1 MSTHEQPN
9 IVSGGHATVADLGRD
24 DAWLQKWLGEDPARL
39 GLGPLKNADK
49 EPAQDDNG
57 NPAFLAADDER
68 YFSVDVRLDELDAE
82 HGFQVLDNWARNRVR
97 HPDKT
102 HVAVLVTETTS
113 DRYRTTLETLSEH
126 LPLVVVELQV
136 WRGETEAI
144 IVPQVAL
151 ASADLGFDPVAASAR
166 PAVEAKVK
174 AESDQ
179 TAEASFAETDVKA
192 DADAPESTDPDDVVL
207 DGADPESGVVDPWK
221 LPKAEAEA
229 PVGNGAGM
237 LSSEM
242 LNS

>member
-9 IVSGGHATVADLGRD
+9 IVSGGLSTVADLGRD
-24 DAWLQKWLGEDPARL
+24 DTWLQEWLAEDPTRL
-39 GLGPLKNADK
+39 GLGPLRNADN

-68 YFSVDVRLDELDAE
+68 YFSVDVQLDELDAE

-97 HPDKT
+97 HPGET
-102 HVAVLVTETTS
+102 YVAVLVTETTS

-144 IVPQVAL
+144 VVPQVTL
-151 ASADLGFDPVAASAR
+151 ASQDLGFDPSAAVPRPAAKVETPVDSAVAAA
-166 PAVEAKVK
+166 
-174 AESDQ
+174 
-179 TAEASFAETDVKA
+179 T
-192 DADAPESTDPDDVVL
+192 DADDAVARADNDFPESVDNDDVPPA
-207 DGADPESGVVDPWK
+207 GADPETGVVDPWQ
-221 LPKAEAEA
+221 LPPAEPEVA
-229 PVGNGAGM
+229 VSNGSGM
-237 LSSEM
+237 LSSDM